1 MTIKRWLETTYAQQ
15 SPRLPK
21 GLIKGLARLH
31 RLVLI
36 ISRGYLGGS
45 LLDRPILLLT
55 TTGRRTGKRRIQPL
69 MYLREAETYLVA
81 ASFGGHDD
89 EPAWLANLRANP
101 SCTITVHGR
110 DIPIRAEILPAAERE
125 RLWPRFL
132 DLFMAYERYQAA
144 TSREIAI
151 VLLRSEQD

>member
-1 MTIKRWLETTYAQQ
+1 MTTKRWLETAYARY
-15 SPRLPK
+15 SPRLPRS
-21 GLIKGLARLH
+21 LIKGLASLH
-31 RLVLI
+31 TLVLI

-69 MYLREAETYLVA
+69 MYLREEETYVVA

-89 EPAWLANLRANP
+89 EPAWLTNLRANP

-151 VLLRSEQD
+151 VLLRSEQN